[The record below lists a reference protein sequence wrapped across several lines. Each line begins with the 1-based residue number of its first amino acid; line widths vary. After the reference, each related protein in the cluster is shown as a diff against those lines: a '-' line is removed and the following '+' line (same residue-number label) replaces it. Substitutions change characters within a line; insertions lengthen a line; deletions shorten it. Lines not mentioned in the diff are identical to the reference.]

1 MNQFH
6 GRPNLLSTMSTRPEQ
21 DGEVFFLSIPFHP
34 LCYSNVTPSG
44 TRAPKGRRVLAG
56 GLAGIAGAAAGLSR
70 RTEKPVAGQQG
81 PQRPWRHGS
90 VREPGAGGPD
100 EKANHGLDYRGSR
113 RDGAFEG
120 PASQRRIAG
129 VAGPATVGTGP
140 GPDEDVAPGS
150 EGGPR
155 ELHGRMAAEERSSFG
170 WTACES
176 SVGEGPSG
184 ADHPASCLRPVG
196 W

>member
-1 MNQFH
+1 
-6 GRPNLLSTMSTRPEQ
+6 
-21 DGEVFFLSIPFHP
+21 
-34 LCYSNVTPSG
+34 
-44 TRAPKGRRVLAG
+44 
-56 GLAGIAGAAAGLSR
+56 
-70 RTEKPVAGQQG
+70 AGQQG
-81 PQRPWRHGS
+81 SQRPWRHGS

-100 EKANHGLDYRGSR
+100 EKANHVLDHRGSR

-155 ELHGRMAAEERSSFG
+155 ERHGRMAAEERSSFG

-176 SVGEGPSG
+176 SVTGNRRGRT
-184 ADHPASCLRPVG
+184 HWRRT
-196 W
+196 

>member
-1 MNQFH
+1 MKAVAPTTFARMSESLMSRKPLH
-6 GRPNLLSTMSTRPEQ
+6 KRLSRGFATRPSLPPIVEKNWRQ
-21 DGEVFFLSIPFHP
+21 KLP
-34 LCYSNVTPSG
+34 
-44 TRAPKGRRVLAG
+44 G
-56 GLAGIAGAAAGLSR
+56 GS
-70 RTEKPVAGQQG
+70 PQG
-81 PQRPWRHGS
+81 C
-90 VREPGAGGPD
+90 EMPG
-100 EKANHGLDYRGSR
+100 GSR

-196 W
+196 WREQRSVLAGLGVKQPVRRHAVKGRRTKPTLDGGPAPATITGNRR